1 MHCWY
6 IADLAQ
12 ECVSKYSQGNFFR
25 HWSNLAIWENLTESR
40 KIFFTLNKYIDI
52 WYRMI
57 IILGK

>member
-25 HWSNLAIWENLTESR
+25 HWSNLAIWENLIESK
-40 KIFFTLNKYIDI
+40 KI
-52 WYRMI
+52 YRDLI
-57 IILGK
+57 